1 MGFTDYFFFIFKLV
15 FFSAGLLLIL
25 VVLLRKTKDKMDKLS
40 SGKYTKIIEKTQI
53 SKTESIY
60 VFKIGEEGLVV
71 LSSVKGMEKVKDLS
85 KEEIEKVEMQ
95 KEKFN
100 GEIEEKC
107 NNGIAIIKKNTA
119 SLLVRFKRAK

>member
-25 VVLLRKTKDKMDKLS
+25 VVLLRKTKDKIDKLS

-60 VFKIGEEGLVV
+60 VFKIGEEGCVV

-107 NNGIAIIKKNTA
+107 NSGIDVIKRKTE

>member
-15 FFSAGLLLIL
+15 FFSAGLLLGL
-25 VVLLRKTKDKMDKLS
+25 VILLRKTKDKMDKLS

-60 VFKIGEEGLVV
+60 VFKIGEEGIAV

-85 KEEIEKVEMQ
+85 KEDIEKIEMK
-95 KEKFN
+95 KEKLN
-100 GEIEEKC
+100 DEIEEKC
-107 NNGIAIIKKNTA
+107 NNGIAVIRKKA
-119 SLLVRFKRAK
+119 ESLLVKFKRAK

>member
-15 FFSAGLLLIL
+15 FFSAGLLLGL
-25 VVLLRKTKDKMDKLS
+25 VILLRKTKDKMDKLS

-60 VFKIGEEGLVV
+60 VFKIGEEGIAV

-85 KEEIEKVEMQ
+85 KEDIEKIEMKKEKLNDEIEK
-95 KEKFN
+95 
-100 GEIEEKC
+100 KC
-107 NNGIAIIKKNTA
+107 NNGIAVIRKKA
-119 SLLVRFKRAK
+119 ESLLVKFKRAK

>member
-85 KEEIEKVEMQ
+85 KEEIEKVEIQ